1 MVCCLQ
7 VAMVV
12 FFSKLRVG
20 FGGGGHGKVRRAFAI
35 PAPMRG
41 IGWWSGMGEANTWP
55 SVRRRPQEPPPCSV
69 RAWRQLRF
77 RWARPKKSPNLRP
90 PCTLPACLWPP
101 TSRQPRRLQ
110 LCPLQPPRQVQP
122 PATRA
127 AAAAVAAWTRRRMQL
142 SASAS
147 SILRRRCSAGGAGR
161 GMGGRGGCE
170 EGAYHLL
177 VGCAREQHCRRTLN
191 PRFSV
196 FPNLTHCGVLSLSSS
211 LSPHSPRSY
220 QRTCSICHCPFTD
233 AVDTPCEHTFCGN
246 CIRRWLAQSSW
257 LVWVEVGASHPR
269 PHLFYLLTHPPLP
282 AARLTSRLCKRPS
295 SSRQAR
301 LLRRWWTI

>member
-1 MVCCLQ
+1 MGGMVCCLQ

-20 FGGGGHGKVRRAFAI
+20 FGGGGHGTVRRAIAI

-41 IGWWSGMGEANTWP
+41 IGWWSGIGEANTWP
-55 SVRRRPQEPPPCSV
+55 SVRRRPQEPPPSSV

-77 RWARPKKSPNLRP
+77 RWARPKKKIAKLLPLGP
-90 PCTLPACLWPP
+90 PCTLPACLWLP

-127 AAAAVAAWTRRRMQL
+127 AAGAVAAWTRRRMQL

-147 SILRRRCSAGGAGR
+147 SILRRRCSAGGAGK

-196 FPNLTHCGVLSLSSS
+196 FPNLHTLWCVFLVFIS
-211 LSPHSPRSY
+211 LSP
-220 QRTCSICHCPFTD
+220 
-233 AVDTPCEHTFCGN
+233 
-246 CIRRWLAQSSW
+246 LSS
-257 LVWVEVGASHPR
+257 LLPTHVQ
-269 PHLFYLLTHPPLP
+269 HLPLP
-282 AARLTSRLCKRPS
+282 IYRCSRY
-295 SSRQAR
+295 AV
-301 LLRRWWTI
+301 